1 MSRRNLAAV
10 GAAALLLA
18 LVAVQVACSN
28 RPSGTPAG
36 TYDVAIT
43 GTAGTLVN
51 SGTATLNVQ

>member
-1 MSRRNLAAV
+1 MSRRDLAAV

-28 RPSGTPAG
+28 RPSGTPAD

-51 SGTATLNVQ
+51 SGAVTITVQ